1 MPDPTTKFPTKD
13 YEALHQFLAD
23 RIAELGPRGMADPFV
38 AAINAQLIV
47 HGDLLRYREH
57 GAIDSRD
64 AGFIDGI
71 GLALRHA
78 AVRWDTHTD
87 FQPHWA
93 PPRVE
98 VEALLVYGDRYRAT
112 AHRES

>member
-1 MPDPTTKFPTKD
+1 MTALTTKD

-23 RIAELGPRGMADPFV
+23 RITDLGPAASTDPFV
-38 AAINAQLIV
+38 ASVTAQLVV
-47 HGDLLRYREH
+47 HGDLLRYRDH
-57 GAIDSRD
+57 GAIDGRD

-71 GLALRHA
+71 GLALRHV
-78 AVRWDTHTD
+78 AVRWETHPD
-87 FQPHWA
+87 FHPHWA

-98 VEALLVYGDRYRAT
+98 VEELLVYGDIYRAT